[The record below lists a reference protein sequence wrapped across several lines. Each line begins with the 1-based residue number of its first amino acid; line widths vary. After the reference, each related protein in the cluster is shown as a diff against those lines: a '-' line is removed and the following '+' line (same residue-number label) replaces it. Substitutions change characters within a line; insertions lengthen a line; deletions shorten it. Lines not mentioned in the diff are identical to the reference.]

1 MIQVDGLMDFETAGT
16 VVDSVAMPEYDPSIA
31 AEFKLPLQSV
41 ATFLDVPLF
50 DGTGLLNLLLRF
62 FFNFLV
68 AWVLV
73 HFLYYKKSKRM
84 DYYVT
89 FMLFSSTMFLLL
101 AMLDNVKLQIGFAL
115 GLFAIF
121 GMIRYRTETVPIREM
136 TYLFVLIGLSVING
150 LAMSVSWSEMV
161 LINLLLLGMAF
172 FFENW
177 RGLPQQSAKI
187 VLYDKIENIVPE
199 KREELIE
206 DLQKRLGRKV
216 ESVEIGH
223 VDFLRDVA
231 YIKVYYMLEKH
242 ETNTIDSTTK
252 PR

>member
-1 MIQVDGLMDFETAGT
+1 MDMNTAGQ
-16 VVDSVAMPEYDPSIA
+16 VADSIAEAMEFDPSIA
-31 AEFKLPLQSV
+31 AEFQVPMQTLK
-41 ATFLDVPLF
+41 TFLGVPLF
-50 DGTGLLNLLLRF
+50 DGSSILNILVRF
-62 FFNFLV
+62 VLNFAV
-68 AWVLV
+68 AWILV

-101 AMLDNVKLQIGFAL
+101 CMLDNVKLQIGFAL

-150 LAMSVSWSEMV
+150 LAMSVSWSD
-161 LINLLLLGMAF
+161 LLLVNILLLSVAA

-177 RGLPQQSAKI
+177 RGLSHRSQKI
-187 VLYDKIENIVPE
+187 VLYEKIENIVPE
-199 KREELIE
+199 RQAELKA
-206 DLQKRLGRKV
+206 DLEKRLGRPI
-216 ESVEIGH
+216 ESFEVGH

-231 YIKVYYMLEKH
+231 YIKVYYMLRKG
-242 ETNTIDSTTK
+242 ETNTIDSQVK

>member
-1 MIQVDGLMDFETAGT
+1 MDMNTAGQ
-16 VVDSVAMPEYDPSIA
+16 VADSIAEAMEFDPAIA
-31 AEFKLPLQSV
+31 AEFQVPMQTLK
-41 ATFLDVPLF
+41 TFLGVPLF
-50 DGTGLLNLLLRF
+50 DGSSILNILVRF
-62 FFNFLV
+62 VLNFAV
-68 AWVLV
+68 AWILV

-101 AMLDNVKLQIGFAL
+101 CMLDNVKLQIGFAL

-150 LAMSVSWSEMV
+150 LAMSVSWSDLLLV
-161 LINLLLLGMAF
+161 NILLLGVAA

-177 RGLPQQSAKI
+177 RGLSHRSQKI
-187 VLYDKIENIVPE
+187 VLYEKIENIVPE
-199 KREELIE
+199 RQAELKA
-206 DLQKRLGRKV
+206 DLEKRLGRPI
-216 ESVEIGH
+216 ESFEVGH

-231 YIKVYYMLEKH
+231 YIKVYYMLRKG
-242 ETNTIDSTTK
+242 ETNTIDSQVK

>member
-1 MIQVDGLMDFETAGT
+1 MDFNTMGQITDTIVNAP
-16 VVDSVAMPEYDPSIA
+16 DFDPAIA
-31 AEFKLPLQSV
+31 AEFQAPLQSV
-41 ATFLDVPLF
+41 ATFLGVPIF
-50 DGTGLLNLLLRF
+50 DGSSILNILIRF
-62 FFNFLV
+62 LFNFLV
-68 AWVLV
+68 AWILV

-101 AMLDNVKLQIGFAL
+101 CMLDNVKLQIGFAL

-121 GMIRYRTETVPIREM
+121 GMIRYRTETIPIREM

-150 LAMSVSWSEMV
+150 LAMSVSWSDLV
-161 LINLLLLGMAF
+161 LVNILLLAVAA

-177 RGLPQQSAKI
+177 RGLAHRSQKI
-187 VLYDKIENIVPE
+187 VLYEKIENITPD
-199 KREELIE
+199 KHDILKA
-206 DLQKRLGRKV
+206 DLEKRLGRPI
-216 ESVEIGH
+216 ESFEIGH

-231 YIKVYYMLEKH
+231 YIKVYYMLKKG
-242 ETNTIDSTTK
+242 ETNTIDSQVK

>member
-1 MIQVDGLMDFETAGT
+1 MDMNTAGQ
-16 VVDSVAMPEYDPSIA
+16 VADSVAEAMEFDPSIA
-31 AEFKLPLQSV
+31 AEFQVPMQTLK
-41 ATFLDVPLF
+41 TFLGVPLF
-50 DGTGLLNLLLRF
+50 DGSSILNILVRF
-62 FFNFLV
+62 VLNFAV
-68 AWVLV
+68 AWILV

-101 AMLDNVKLQIGFAL
+101 CMLDNVKLQIGFAL

-150 LAMSVSWSEMV
+150 LAMSVSWSDLLLV
-161 LINLLLLGMAF
+161 NILLLGVAT

-177 RGLPQQSAKI
+177 RGLSHRSQKI
-187 VLYDKIENIVPE
+187 VLYEKIENIVPE
-199 KREELIE
+199 RQAELKA
-206 DLQKRLGRKV
+206 DLEKRLGRPI
-216 ESVEIGH
+216 ESFEVGH

-231 YIKVYYMLEKH
+231 YIKVYYMLRKG
-242 ETNTIDSTTK
+242 ETNTIDSQVK

>member
-1 MIQVDGLMDFETAGT
+1 MDMNTAGQ
-16 VVDSVAMPEYDPSIA
+16 VADSVAAAMEFDPAIA
-31 AEFKLPLQSV
+31 AEFQVPMQTLK
-41 ATFLDVPLF
+41 TFLGVPLF
-50 DGTGLLNLLLRF
+50 DGSSILNILVRF
-62 FFNFLV
+62 VLNFAV
-68 AWVLV
+68 AWILV

-101 AMLDNVKLQIGFAL
+101 CMLDNVKLQIGFAL

-150 LAMSVSWSEMV
+150 LAMSVSWSDLLLV
-161 LINLLLLGMAF
+161 NILLLGVAA

-177 RGLPQQSAKI
+177 RGLSHRSQKI
-187 VLYDKIENIVPE
+187 VLYEKIENIVPE
-199 KREELIE
+199 RQAELKA
-206 DLQKRLGRKV
+206 DLEKRLGRPI
-216 ESVEIGH
+216 ESFEVGH

-231 YIKVYYMLEKH
+231 YIKVYYMLRKG
-242 ETNTIDSTTK
+242 ETNTIDSQVK

>member
-1 MIQVDGLMDFETAGT
+1 MDGLMDFNTMGQVTDTIVNAP
-16 VVDSVAMPEYDPSIA
+16 DFDPAIA
-31 AEFKLPLQSV
+31 AEFQAPLQSV
-41 ATFLDVPLF
+41 ATFLGVPIF
-50 DGTGLLNLLLRF
+50 DGSSILNILIRF
-62 FFNFLV
+62 LFNFLV
-68 AWVLV
+68 AWILV

-101 AMLDNVKLQIGFAL
+101 CMLDNVKLQIGFAL

-121 GMIRYRTETVPIREM
+121 GMIRYRTETIPIREM

-150 LAMSVSWSEMV
+150 LAMSVSWSDLV
-161 LINLLLLGMAF
+161 LVNILLLAVAA

-177 RGLPQQSAKI
+177 RGLAHRSQKI
-187 VLYDKIENIVPE
+187 VLYEKIENITPD
-199 KREELIE
+199 KHDILKA
-206 DLQKRLGRKV
+206 DLEKRLGRPI
-216 ESVEIGH
+216 ESFEIGH

-231 YIKVYYMLEKH
+231 YIKVYYMLKKG
-242 ETNTIDSTTK
+242 ETNTIDSQVK

>member
-1 MIQVDGLMDFETAGT
+1 MDFNTAGQ
-16 VVDSVAMPEYDPSIA
+16 VADTLTGTLAFDPSIA
-31 AEFKLPLQSV
+31 AEFSVPMQSA
-41 ATFLDVPLF
+41 ATFLGVPLF
-50 DGTGLLNLLLRF
+50 DGGSILNILVRF
-62 FFNFLV
+62 AFNFVV
-68 AWVLV
+68 AWILV
-73 HFLYYKKSKRM
+73 HFLYYRKSKRM

-101 AMLDNVKLQIGFAL
+101 SMLDNVKLQIGFAL

-150 LAMSVSWSEMV
+150 LAMSVSWSDMV
-161 LINLLLLGMAF
+161 LVNILLLAVAA

-177 RGLPQQSAKI
+177 RGLAHRSQKI
-187 VLYDKIENIVPE
+187 VLYEKIENIVPE
-199 KREELIE
+199 RRDELKA
-206 DLQKRLGRKV
+206 DLEKRLGRPV
-216 ESVEIGH
+216 ESFEIGH

-231 YIKVYYMLEKH
+231 YIKVYYMLRRG
-242 ETNTIDSTTK
+242 ETNTIDSQVK

>member
-1 MIQVDGLMDFETAGT
+1 MDMNTAGQVD
-16 VVDSVAMPEYDPSIA
+16 DSVAEEMEFDPSIA
-31 AEFKLPLQSV
+31 AEFQVPMQTLK
-41 ATFLDVPLF
+41 TFLGVPLF
-50 DGTGLLNLLLRF
+50 DGSSILNILVRF
-62 FFNFLV
+62 VLNFAV
-68 AWVLV
+68 AWILV

-101 AMLDNVKLQIGFAL
+101 CMLDNVKLQIGFAL

-150 LAMSVSWSEMV
+150 LAMSVSWSDLLLV
-161 LINLLLLGMAF
+161 NILLLGVAA

-177 RGLPQQSAKI
+177 RGLSHRSQKI
-187 VLYDKIENIVPE
+187 VLYEKIENIVPE
-199 KREELIE
+199 RQAELKA
-206 DLQKRLGRKV
+206 DLEKRLGRPI
-216 ESVEIGH
+216 ESFEVGH

-231 YIKVYYMLEKH
+231 YIKVYYMLRKG
-242 ETNTIDSTTK
+242 ETNTIDSQVK

>member
-1 MIQVDGLMDFETAGT
+1 MDMTTAGQ
-16 VVDSVAMPEYDPSIA
+16 VADSVAEAMEFDPAIA
-31 AEFKLPLQSV
+31 AEFQVPMQTLK
-41 ATFLDVPLF
+41 TFLGVPLF
-50 DGTGLLNLLLRF
+50 DGSSILNILVRF
-62 FFNFLV
+62 VLNFGV
-68 AWVLV
+68 AWILV
-73 HFLYYKKSKRM
+73 HFLYYRKSKRM

-101 AMLDNVKLQIGFAL
+101 CMLDNVKLQIGFAL

-150 LAMSVSWSEMV
+150 LAMSVSWSDLV
-161 LINLLLLGMAF
+161 LVNILLLGVAA

-177 RGLPQQSAKI
+177 RGLSHRSQKI
-187 VLYDKIENIVPE
+187 VLYEKIENIVPE
-199 KREELIE
+199 RQAELKA
-206 DLQKRLGRKV
+206 DLEKRLGRPI
-216 ESVEIGH
+216 ESFEVGH

-231 YIKVYYMLEKH
+231 YIKVYYMLRKG
-242 ETNTIDSTTK
+242 ETNTIDSQVK

>member
-1 MIQVDGLMDFETAGT
+1 MDMNTAGQMA
-16 VVDSVAMPEYDPSIA
+16 DSIAEAMEFDPAIA
-31 AEFKLPLQSV
+31 AEFQVPMQTLK
-41 ATFLDVPLF
+41 TFLGVPLF
-50 DGTGLLNLLLRF
+50 DGSSILNILVRF
-62 FFNFLV
+62 VLNFAV
-68 AWVLV
+68 AWILV

-101 AMLDNVKLQIGFAL
+101 CMLDNVKLQIGFAL

-150 LAMSVSWSEMV
+150 LAMSVSWSDLLLV
-161 LINLLLLGMAF
+161 NILLLGVAA

-177 RGLPQQSAKI
+177 RGLSHRSQKI
-187 VLYDKIENIVPE
+187 VLYEKIENIVPE
-199 KREELIE
+199 RQAELKA
-206 DLQKRLGRKV
+206 DLEKRLGRPI
-216 ESVEIGH
+216 ESFEVGH

-231 YIKVYYMLEKH
+231 YIKVYYMLRKG
-242 ETNTIDSTTK
+242 ETNTIDSQVK

>member
-1 MIQVDGLMDFETAGT
+1 MEGLMDLNT
-16 VVDSVAMPEYDPSIA
+16 VGQVADSVASAPEFDPSIA
-31 AEFKLPLQSV
+31 AEFLPPMQSIE
-41 ATFLDVPLF
+41 TFLGVPLF
-50 DGTGLLNLLLRF
+50 DASNIVNILVRFLLNF
-62 FFNFLV
+62 VV

-89 FMLFSSTMFLLL
+89 FILFSCTMFLLL
-101 AMLDNVKLQIGFAL
+101 CMLDNVKLQIGFAL

-150 LAMSVSWSEMV
+150 LAMTVSWFDLLLV
-161 LINLLLLGMAF
+161 NVLLLGVAA

-177 RGLPQQSAKI
+177 HGLGHRSQKI
-187 VLYDKIENIVPE
+187 VLYEKIENIVPE
-199 KREELIE
+199 RHDELKA
-206 DLQKRLGRKV
+206 DLEKRLGRPI
-216 ESVEIGH
+216 ESLEIGY

-231 YIKVYYMLEKH
+231 YIKVYYMLKKG
-242 ETNTIDSTTK
+242 ETNTIDSIVK
-252 PR
+252 IR

>member
-1 MIQVDGLMDFETAGT
+1 MDGLMDMNTAGQ
-16 VVDSVAMPEYDPSIA
+16 VADSVAETMEFDPAIA
-31 AEFKLPLQSV
+31 AEFQVPMQTLK
-41 ATFLDVPLF
+41 TFLGVPLF
-50 DGTGLLNLLLRF
+50 DGSSILNILVRF
-62 FFNFLV
+62 VLNFAV
-68 AWVLV
+68 AWILV

-101 AMLDNVKLQIGFAL
+101 CMLDNVKLQIGFAL

-150 LAMSVSWSEMV
+150 LAMSVSWSDLLLV
-161 LINLLLLGMAF
+161 NILLLGVAA

-177 RGLPQQSAKI
+177 RGLSHRSQKI
-187 VLYDKIENIVPE
+187 VLYEKIENIVPE
-199 KREELIE
+199 RQAELKA
-206 DLQKRLGRKV
+206 DLEKRLGRPI
-216 ESVEIGH
+216 ESFEVGH

-231 YIKVYYMLEKH
+231 YIKVYYMLRKG
-242 ETNTIDSTTK
+242 ETNTIDSQVK

>member
-1 MIQVDGLMDFETAGT
+1 MDFNTMGQVTDTIVNAP
-16 VVDSVAMPEYDPSIA
+16 DFDPAIA
-31 AEFKLPLQSV
+31 AEFQAPLQSV
-41 ATFLDVPLF
+41 ATFLGVPIF
-50 DGTGLLNLLLRF
+50 DGSSILNILIRF
-62 FFNFLV
+62 LFNFLV
-68 AWVLV
+68 AWILV

-101 AMLDNVKLQIGFAL
+101 CMLDNVKLQIGFAL

-121 GMIRYRTETVPIREM
+121 GMIRYRTETIPIREM

-150 LAMSVSWSEMV
+150 LAMSVSWSDLV
-161 LINLLLLGMAF
+161 LVNILLLAVAA

-177 RGLPQQSAKI
+177 RGLAHRSQKI
-187 VLYDKIENIVPE
+187 VLYEKIENITPD
-199 KREELIE
+199 KHDILKA
-206 DLQKRLGRKV
+206 DLEKRLGRPI
-216 ESVEIGH
+216 ESFEIGH

-231 YIKVYYMLEKH
+231 YIKVYYMLKKG
-242 ETNTIDSTTK
+242 ETNTIDSQVK